1 MEQVSTCGDRG
12 CGLPTVSDA
21 SVELAG
27 GWGRN
32 GANDRGAA
40 NGGSAVIG
48 LRMTTS
54 VPDDSR
60 ECGWSGVQSH
70 RKAGQ

>member
-1 MEQVSTCGDRG
+1 MEQVSTSGDRG
-12 CGLPTVSDA
+12 CGLATATDTSIEVT
-21 SVELAG
+21 G
-27 GWGRN
+27 GWGRSEL
-32 GANDRGAA
+32 DTLGAA
-40 NGGSAVIG
+40 NGRSAVIA